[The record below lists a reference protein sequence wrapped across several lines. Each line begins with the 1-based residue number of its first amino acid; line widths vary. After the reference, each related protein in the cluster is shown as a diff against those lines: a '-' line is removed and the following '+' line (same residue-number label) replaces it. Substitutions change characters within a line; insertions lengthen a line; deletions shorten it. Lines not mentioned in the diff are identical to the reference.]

1 MTYIKGDEEED
12 EEVKM
17 ACPRSQGY
25 LKLDINSGESLD
37 HNLNT
42 GPIKSINKDCL
53 YVNQSGA
60 IDKKDF
66 DLAVQRICSSRH
78 WSSDNPKT
86 QQTKDTLLKIWEEL
100 QQRADSDQDGQI
112 SRDEWYSMWED
123 YAKDPASA
131 HDWQQTYMKFMFDLE
146 DSSGDGSIDE
156 NEFSNVCHSHGVQEA
171 EARDAFKKMG
181 VGNEVTRD
189 KFFELWKQYFTSDD
203 PNAPGNF
210 IFGKT
215 SF

>member
-1 MTYIKGDEEED
+1 MTISKSNGLKGKPVSQDASIGIPQEEAALRLQRLLRD
-12 EEVKM
+12 LLTQDWCYV
-17 ACPRSQGY
+17 A
-25 LKLDINSGESLD
+25 D
-37 HNLNT
+37 
-42 GPIKSINKDCL
+42 
-53 YVNQSGA
+53 VNQSGA

-66 DLAVQRICSSRH
+66 DLAVQRICNSRH
-78 WSSDNPKT
+78 WSADNPKST
-86 QQTKDTLLKIWEEL
+86 QTKDTLLKIWESL

-112 SRDEWYSMWED
+112 KIKNKKKQETES
-123 YAKDPASA
+123 
-131 HDWQQTYMKFMFDLE
+131 
-146 DSSGDGSIDE
+146 DGSIDE

-189 KFFELWKQYFTSDD
+189 KFYELWKQYFTSDD